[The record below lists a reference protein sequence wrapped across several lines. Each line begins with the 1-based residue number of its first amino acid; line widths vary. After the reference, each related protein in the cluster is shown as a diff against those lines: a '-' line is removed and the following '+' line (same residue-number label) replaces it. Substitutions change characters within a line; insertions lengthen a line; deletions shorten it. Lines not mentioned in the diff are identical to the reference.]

1 MFLNFAVSMT
11 VSQPWVMYLD
21 PLTSCITLAFM
32 INCGWHLI
40 RHSVHDLLDRSLGEP
55 LQILITKQLA
65 NYFYSY
71 NSLDG
76 VRSRYSGRQIFIE
89 IFLGFD
95 AGKSL
100 GEIQLVMDG
109 IKQHLEEA
117 IPHAEVTI
125 IPRAQ

>member
-1 MFLNFAVSMT
+1 M
-11 VSQPWVMYLD
+11 
-21 PLTSCITLAFM
+21 
-32 INCGWHLI
+32 
-40 RHSVHDLLDRSLGEP
+40 
-55 LQILITKQLA
+55 LITQQLA
-65 NYFYSY
+65 SYFSSY

-100 GEIQLVMDG
+100 GEIQTVMDG

-117 IPHAEVTI
+117 IPYAEVTI
-125 IPRAQ
+125 IPRAR